1 MALLIGQIMMVW
13 MCIGVVGAI
22 WMIASDHY

>member
-13 MCIGVVGAI
+13 LSIGVLGAI